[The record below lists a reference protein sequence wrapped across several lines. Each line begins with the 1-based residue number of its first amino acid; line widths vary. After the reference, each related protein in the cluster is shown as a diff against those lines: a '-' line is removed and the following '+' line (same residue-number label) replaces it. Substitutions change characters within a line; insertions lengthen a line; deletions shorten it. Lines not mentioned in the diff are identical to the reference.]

1 MELKLLLQIIMK
13 CFVFFRFS
21 IIRFERKKKE
31 NCKLLVKKVK
41 NINLFGIYLMYF

>member
-1 MELKLLLQIIMK
+1 MK

-41 NINLFGIYLMYF
+41 NINWDILDVFLKFYL